1 MLNEVIARRAEGAA
15 CGGAGFVHDK
25 VSPTTFPIAISLIFR
40 IRLAHDLERL
50 RSDLGSKLQ
59 LSSSTEAEQTATNSS
74 LSTVR
79 AELAELRQAH
89 SAQEALV
96 TELERV
102 KAKLEAEIAEG
113 ADEKSMINMGG
124 LEEIV
129 AKLEAEVARLK
140 RKVTAEMEGRQ
151 ADLGQWEAEK
161 QVNNSQW
168 PLNRSC

>member
-1 MLNEVIARRAEGAA
+1 
-15 CGGAGFVHDK
+15 
-25 VSPTTFPIAISLIFR
+25 
-40 IRLAHDLERL
+40 
-50 RSDLGSKLQ
+50 
-59 LSSSTEAEQTATNSS
+59 
-74 LSTVR
+74 
-79 AELAELRQAH
+79 
-89 SAQEALV
+89 LV

-161 QVNNSQW
+161 QVNSSQW